1 MRRGLKLNLLY
12 SRTARLECNKGLPY
26 EKGTET
32 MDPITEMHLL
42 GCNKGLPYEKGT
54 ET

>member
-1 MRRGLKLNLLY
+1 MRRGLKPLGASILAPHP
-12 SRTARLECNKGLPY
+12 ARNKGLPY

-32 MDPITEMHLL
+32 MDPITEMNLL